1 MVVVFLYLASALD
14 LIGNI
19 YTFFTGS
26 YARKDS
32 EMLPVQPIFLIMLL
46 VTFYGIQEFFCFRDR
61 LQVSFLILSEFTRVN

>member
-26 YARKDS
+26 YTRKDS

-61 LQVSFLILSEFTRVN
+61 FQVSFLILSEFTRVN